1 MSNNSYKQ
9 IRRGF
14 RRKTVV
20 TMLILALL
28 VIAIGDYSVDKGI
41 IQFAQG
47 KTSGNIVSKLNSDG
61 ITLKSFSKVQ
71 AVKEAIVF
79 EDVIEDEVELYTV
92 HEDELYE
99 QELLEVPDIELFMS
113 DSIDMSGEDLEKQV
127 IESFGLSSDYK
138 VTLGDEVGVSS
149 ETTALV
155 LPGTPTDRESTL
167 LQVRSATKH
176 IDESYEGV
184 QVSLTSKDRD
194 LVERLVQGEAGAEG
208 FIGAAL
214 VAQTLRDT
222 MVESGI
228 YDLMEIKKAYGYSGR
243 LVTKPNQEV
252 LDAVAFIFD
261 NGGYIVQHRL
271 TYFYSFNNTKSG
283 FHESQKFILE
293 HGGHRFFDKKN

>member
-1 MSNNSYKQ
+1 M
-9 IRRGF
+9 
-14 RRKTVV
+14 
-20 TMLILALL
+20 
-28 VIAIGDYSVDKGI
+28 
-41 IQFAQG
+41 
-47 KTSGNIVSKLNSDG
+47 
-61 ITLKSFSKVQ
+61 KSFSKVQ
-71 AVKEAIVF
+71 EVKEAIVF
-79 EDVIEDEVELYTV
+79 EDVIEDEVEIYTV

-194 LVERLVQGEAGAEG
+194 LLERLVQGEAGAEG

-222 MVESGI
+222 MVS
-228 YDLMEIKKAYGYSGR
+228 
-243 LVTKPNQEV
+243 LVYMT
-252 LDAVAFIFD
+252 
-261 NGGYIVQHRL
+261 
-271 TYFYSFNNTKSG
+271 
-283 FHESQKFILE
+283 
-293 HGGHRFFDKKN
+293 

>member
-1 MSNNSYKQ
+1 MSNNSCKISKKGIGKQ
-9 IRRGF
+9 S
-14 RRKTVV
+14 VV
-20 TMLILALL
+20 TMVALAIL
-28 VIAIGDYSVDKGI
+28 VITVGNYTVDKGI

-47 KTSGNIVSKLNSDG
+47 KTSGNIVNRLEADG
-61 ITLKSFSKVQ
+61 ITLKRFYKVHT
-71 AVKEAIVF
+71 VKEAIVF
-79 EDVIEDEVELYTV
+79 EDVIEDEVEIYTV

-149 ETTALV
+149 ETTDLV

-176 IDESYEGV
+176 IDEGYDGAKVE
-184 QVSLTSKDRD
+184 LTSKNRE

-222 MVESGI
+222 MVESDV
-228 YDLMEIKKAYGYSGR
+228 YDLMKIKKSHGYSGK
-243 LVTKPNQEV
+243 LIIKPNQEV

-271 TYFYSFNNTKSG
+271 TYFYSFNNTKSE